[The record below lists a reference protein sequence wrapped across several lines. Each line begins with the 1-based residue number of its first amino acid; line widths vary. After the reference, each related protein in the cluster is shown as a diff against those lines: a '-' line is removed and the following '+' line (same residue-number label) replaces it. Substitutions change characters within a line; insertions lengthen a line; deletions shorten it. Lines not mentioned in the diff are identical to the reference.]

1 MQTLTKYTVLIPWR
15 KGQKRGETFETKK
28 LHPALA
34 GHVQKVE
41 VEPVKVE
48 PEKPKQEPRKQE
60 KK

>member
-41 VEPVKVE
+41 VEPVKE
-48 PEKPKQEPRKQE
+48 GPQKQKRETNKQD